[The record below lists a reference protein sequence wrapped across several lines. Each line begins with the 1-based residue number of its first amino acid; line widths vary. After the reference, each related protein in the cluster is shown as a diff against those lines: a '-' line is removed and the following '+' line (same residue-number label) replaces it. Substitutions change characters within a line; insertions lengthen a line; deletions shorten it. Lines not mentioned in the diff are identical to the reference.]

1 MIISKD
7 IFSVYRIYKTCIVVF
22 LVVFSFHAKAQ
33 QSEKKIDFILSQ
45 KEIEVTGNDLTNIV
59 LKVINRGNV
68 ALDARV
74 RIVADKSMQLLS
86 KENRKVNL
94 QPGDSLFIPVK
105 FLMTDKHIAGLDYKV
120 NFYLEDGKGLL
131 KQDTCI
137 IRIGVKKNV
146 TMTALIS
153 TIILNGLN
161 DSINIPLRIANEG
174 NTIQKISIV
183 PTFPSTS
190 QGSGFHSTIQLILPA
205 FKDTLIYIHKPITRE
220 ILQSESYTINILGIY
235 FNGDLFGQ
243 SNVDVQVLKSVRKRN
258 FDPEITPYR
267 GNYNNSISLTAQ
279 NFLNEYAAYELAGGG
294 VVDFPGARM
303 GYNIDA
309 TVFQNDPN
317 HPNLRNTFLSFE
329 GHNTGLTVGNISRNF
344 DLNLTGRGATAFL
357 ADTARK
363 SNYEVGYIDNLSNL
377 ISNSG
382 NLIYDS
388 GRSAWGKFEHT
399 GKSLVFQTTAIYNRD
414 PYMLVDN
421 VLIIN
426 DFSWITSKKNRL
438 SATFNAGS
446 TDGFTDSTKK
456 KSGFLAGLNADWKIK
471 GLLLNSSNLVSSGYY
486 PGSRKGSSIFTERLS
501 YYSKRVN
508 LWAGFN
514 YFNYHPGSLP
524 GNIYSTKY
532 GSSKS
537 EIGVSK
543 IFGNL
548 SFLLSPLYQ
557 TEMGQYSLVLNS
569 YSQEKIESLRLVT
582 QMNYSNRVT
591 KQSLFLNLE
600 SGVAHNSFNDKD
612 QFQLKVS
619 GNYRYGPFNLN
630 ANLQYGN
637 FYLGEAFNSYT
648 KQIGNFSNINIVPGI
663 QKKLFKNKMIVDAG
677 ISYSKSSTTG
687 KSWLLTGRTE
697 YQLSSGTQCFAS
709 LAGSQYAFNEYK
721 YTSNNLQ
728 LGITQKIANA
738 RLGKN
743 LNTLDVFVYRDQNQN
758 GQYDKGDINAF
769 QQLIYIN
776 GIAFITNKEGVV
788 TYKNLKESIYSIS
801 IPTSGNWYSSDQQIL
816 LNQKH
821 IRLEIPLSKTAT
833 LKGKIKY
840 VFNEFSYEIKK
851 AQLGITIEASDERGR
866 ITRTKTDDI
875 GQFVFYLPVGNYTI
889 SVASNELQEEVTCS
903 NNNQDVLVVQKKI
916 ENLNFELSIKGRKV
930 ETKKFVSPSIL
941 KSNIKN

>member
-1 MIISKD
+1 MIS
-7 IFSVYRIYKTCIVVF
+7 FYQVYKACIVVF
-22 LVVFSFHAKAQ
+22 VVFISFRVEAQ
-33 QSEKKIDFILSQ
+33 QSDKKIDFILSQ
-45 KEIEVTGNDLTNIV
+45 KEIEVTGNDLTNII
-59 LKVINRGNV
+59 LKVINRGN
-68 ALDARV
+68 LSLNARV
-74 RIVADKSMQLLS
+74 RIVGDKSMQLLS
-86 KENRKVNL
+86 KENRSVTL

-105 FLMTDKHIAGLDYKV
+105 FLMPDKLTAGLDYRV
-120 NFYLEDGKGLL
+120 NCYLEDEKGLL
-131 KQDTCI
+131 KQETCI
-137 IRIGVKKNV
+137 IRIGIKKNV

-153 TIILNGLN
+153 NIVLSGQN
-161 DSINIPLRIANEG
+161 DSINIPVRIANEG
-174 NTIQKISIV
+174 NTVQKISIV

-190 QGSGFHSTIQLILPA
+190 QGSGFHSTIQLTIPA

-220 ILQSESYTINILGIY
+220 ILQSESYLINILGIY

-243 SNVDVQVLKSVRKRN
+243 SNVDVQVLKSIRKRN
-258 FDPEITPYR
+258 FDPETTQYR
-267 GNYNNSISLTAQ
+267 GNYNNNISLTAQ

-294 VVDFPGARM
+294 VLDFPGTRL

-309 TVFQNDPN
+309 TVFQNNPN
-317 HPNLRNTFLSFE
+317 NPNLRNTFISLES
-329 GHNTGLTVGNISRNF
+329 HNTGLTVGNIARNF
-344 DLNLTGRGATAFL
+344 DLNLNGRGATAFL

-363 SNYEVGYIDNLSNL
+363 NNYEVGYIDNSSNL
-377 ISNSG
+377 ITNSG
-382 NLIYDS
+382 NLVYDS

-399 GKSLVFQTTAIYNRD
+399 GKSLVFQTTAIYNKD

-421 VLIIN
+421 VLIGN
-426 DFSWITSKKNRL
+426 DFSWITSKKNRF

-446 TDGFTDSTKK
+446 TDEFNDSTKEK
-456 KSGFLAGLNADWKIK
+456 LGFLAGLNADWKIR
-471 GLLLNSSNLVSSGYY
+471 GLLLNSSNLVSTGYY
-486 PGSRKGSSIFTERLS
+486 PGNRKGSSIFTERLS
-501 YYSKRVN
+501 YYSKSIN

-514 YFNYHPGSLP
+514 YFNYHPSALASS
-524 GNIYSTKY
+524 IYSNKY

-537 EIGVSK
+537 EIGISK

-548 SFLLSPLYQ
+548 SFLLSPVYQ

-569 YSQEKIESLRLVT
+569 YSQEKIEALRLVT

-591 KQSLFLNLE
+591 KQSLFINLE

-619 GNYRYGPFNLN
+619 GNYRHGPFNIN
-630 ANLQYGN
+630 TNLQYGN

-648 KQIGNFSNINIVPGI
+648 RQIGNFSSFSIVPGI

-677 ISYSKSSTTG
+677 ISYNKSSTIG

-709 LAGSQYAFNEYK
+709 LAGSQYTYDQNK

-743 LNTLDVFVYRDQNQN
+743 LNTLEVFVYKDENQN
-758 GQYDKGDINAF
+758 GQYDGGDSNAMW
-769 QQLIYIN
+769 QLIYIS
-776 GIAFITNKEGVV
+776 GTAFITNREGVI
-788 TYKNLKESIYSIS
+788 TYKNLKESNYSIA
-801 IPTSGNWYSSDQQIL
+801 IPTSGQWYSPDQQIL

-833 LKGKIKY
+833 LKGKITY
-840 VFNEFSYEIKK
+840 LFNDFSYEIKK
-851 AQLGITIEASDERGR
+851 AQLGVTIQASDERGR
-866 ITRTKTDDI
+866 VTKTKTDDT

-889 SVASNELQEEVTCS
+889 SIASNDLPEEVTCS
-903 NNNQDVLVVQKKI
+903 NNNQDVLVVQEI
-916 ENLNFELSIKGRKV
+916 IGNVNFELNVKGRKV
-930 ETKKFVSPSIL
+930 ETKKFVSPSLL
-941 KSNIKN
+941 KSNIKD